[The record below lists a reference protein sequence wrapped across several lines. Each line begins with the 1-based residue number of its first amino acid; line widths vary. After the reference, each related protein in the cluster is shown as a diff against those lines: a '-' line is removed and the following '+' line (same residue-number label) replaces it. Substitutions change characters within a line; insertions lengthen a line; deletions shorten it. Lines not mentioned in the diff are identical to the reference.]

1 MPSDVNL
8 DNPFNGDSISINGG
22 GLGYEETLPTSSGID
37 DIELPQDGEA
47 LECAT
52 SSGIDDIE
60 WPQDDEALGWVE

>member
-37 DIELPQDGEA
+37 DIE
-47 LECAT
+47 
-52 SSGIDDIE
+52 
-60 WPQDDEALGWVE
+60 WP